1 MSLVQPQLVVCQ
13 FFSLKKP
20 GSERRLQL
28 LHHLDL
34 QLPFAM
40 ASKARVRFKL
50 AQACEKLLP
59 LEAKE
64 LYETALDE
72 TEIVLLSC
80 IIVW

>member
-1 MSLVQPQLVVCQ
+1 
-13 FFSLKKP
+13 
-20 GSERRLQL
+20 
-28 LHHLDL
+28 
-34 QLPFAM
+34 M
-40 ASKARVRFKL
+40 ASKASVRFKL

-80 IIVW
+80 KLVCGWVSLWG